1 MRTMNGRILCV
12 DDDENILA
20 SYQRQLRK
28 QFQIQTALGAEAGLQ
43 MVSSERPFAVVVSDL
58 RMPGMGGIE
67 FLSRIRQMTPDT
79 VRIML
84 TGNADLRAAVEA
96 VNEGNIFRFL
106 TKPCNPEVFAQA
118 LQAGLQQYRL
128 VTAEKEL
135 LEQTLKGSIG
145 VLTEIL
151 SILDQQSFGRVCT
164 LRDMALAI
172 AKALGMPDTWDL
184 ELAAMLCEIG
194 RVTIPA
200 STIIR
205 EKSGVILSTVE
216 KDMLSSVP
224 EIGHRLL
231 TKIPRLESV
240 AEMVL
245 YQRKNFDGSGFPK
258 DRIAGK
264 QIPLGSRILKL
275 VTDLTHHESAGRSR
289 DKAFAI
295 LEFQEGIYDPE
306 ILECAARCLAV
317 PADSVS
323 PVQKSIRSVS
333 IAELEVGHILLSDI
347 VASTGALVI
356 ASGNVVSESL
366 RQKIR
371 NFARLQSVREPI
383 RVRIINNSQ

>member
-1 MRTMNGRILCV
+1 MSGKILCV

-28 QFQIQTALGAEAGLQ
+28 QFQIQTALGSEAGLQ
-43 MVSSERPFAVVVSDL
+43 IVSSEGPFAIVVSDL
-58 RMPGMGGIE
+58 RMPGIDGIE

-84 TGNADLRAAVEA
+84 TGNADLHAAAGA

-106 TKPCNPEVFAQA
+106 TKPCSPEVLAQA

-151 SILDQQSFGRVCT
+151 SILDPQSFGRACT

-172 AKALGMPDTWDL
+172 AKALGVQDTWDL

-200 STIIR
+200 STIMR
-205 EKSGVILSTVE
+205 EKSGVSLSAVE
-216 KDMLSSVP
+216 KDMLSGVP

-231 TKIPRLESV
+231 AKIPRLESV

-245 YQRKNFDGSGFPK
+245 YQNKHFNGSGFPK
-258 DRIAGK
+258 DRLSGK

-275 VTDLTHHESAGRSR
+275 VADLSQLESAGHPRA
-289 DKAFAI
+289 KAFAI
-295 LEFQEGIYDPE
+295 LDFQQGIYDPE
-306 ILECAARCLAV
+306 ILECAIRCLAIS
-317 PADSVS
+317 ARDAN
-323 PVQKSIRSVS
+323 PVQRPIRSVS
-333 IAELEVGHILLSDI
+333 IAELEVGQILLSDI
-347 VASTGALVI
+347 VTNTGALLI

-366 RQKIR
+366 RQRIR

-383 RVRIINNSQ
+383 RVQIINSK